1 MFKAS
6 LCVVVLNRYTN
17 TVAVGGGVRV
27 PSASAV
33 ALGAPDVEA
42 MAGLK
47 WCCSQNISCAAES

>member
-6 LCVVVLNRYTN
+6 LFVVVLNRNTN
-17 TVAVGGGVRV
+17 TVAVVV
-27 PSASAV
+27 PSATAV